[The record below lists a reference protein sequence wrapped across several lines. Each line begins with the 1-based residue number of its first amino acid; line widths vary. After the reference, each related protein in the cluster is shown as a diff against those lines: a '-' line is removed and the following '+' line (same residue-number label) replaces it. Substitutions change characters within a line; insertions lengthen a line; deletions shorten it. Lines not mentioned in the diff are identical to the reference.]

1 MIKRD
6 MYIKSNPLNNS
17 GNWSFY
23 QIGVIIMLSFIAQIF
38 SPSAQA
44 EKKQTLY
51 PRKINLSGNTFQF
64 SMPEDF
70 SKDMPAA
77 DMVEQLDITD
87 PKKFDNGEY
96 GNLLRRWWDIK
107 EPGWFGKEL
116 GTIML
121 DISVQRVPENT
132 KKLIHDRAFNIRDR
146 VDFLLMIDNVFY
158 LRYDHLNKTLKPDH
172 GNALAYYYGFASV
185 TGANLGSSYYDFNFH
200 SKKWILAESTAP
212 RGGYIKTF
220 VIPLTDYAY
229 LDATITFA
237 LNDNANYWSFNNAAD
252 AKMAPVLE
260 SFNLTYVKGNPFDEI
275 TGRNWLEQSNTEALQ
290 QYRLEILKL
299 FYGPDPEKAILQMQK
314 DAEEA
319 MSRMKDED
327 QKLKLN

>member
-1 MIKRD
+1 MIKWN
-6 MYIKSNPLNNS
+6 IFLKQNQLNDS
-17 GNWSFY
+17 KKWSFH
-23 QIGVIIMLSFIAQIF
+23 QIGVVIMLSLITQFF
-38 SPSAQA
+38 SSSAQA
-44 EKKQTLY
+44 EKKQVLY
-51 PRKINLSGNTFQF
+51 PRQINLSGNIFQF

-77 DMVEQLDITD
+77 DMVEQLDISD

-132 KKLIHDRAFNIRDR
+132 KKLIHDKPFNIRNR

-158 LRYDHLNKTLKPDH
+158 LRYDHLNKTLKPDS
-172 GNALAYYYGFASV
+172 GNALAYHYGFASV
-185 TGANLGSSYYDFNFH
+185 SGENLGSSYYDFKFH
-200 SKKWILAESTAP
+200 NKKWILAESTAP

-237 LNDNANYWSFNNAAD
+237 LNDNANYWSFNNTAD
-252 AKMAPVLE
+252 TKMAPILE
-260 SFNLTYVKGNPFDEI
+260 SFNLTYAKDNTFQEI
-275 TGRNWLEQSNTEALQ
+275 TGRDWLEQTNTEALQ
-290 QYRLEILKL
+290 PHRLEILKL

-314 DAEEA
+314 EVEES
-319 MSRMKDED
+319 MLKWREEEK
-327 QKLKLN
+327 QLKLD